1 MHEKREC
8 DFAPEIKAL
17 GGSIYNIERFNGLN
31 LISCKKQ
38 CRDFPQHHNYYEVHV
53 HIGSSA
59 ALVIHEAKKYNLPC
73 IAHSHNTN
81 PNLSIMELGFR
92 FLSFPTRFIAD
103 YYLACSREAG
113 VDRFG
118 KRVVS
123 GGRFAVLNNGIDIEV
138 GTVNSFAQIQL
149 AVSTTVL

>member
-1 MHEKREC
+1 
-8 DFAPEIKAL
+8 
-17 GGSIYNIERFNGLN
+17 
-31 LISCKKQ
+31 
-38 CRDFPQHHNYYEVHV
+38 
-53 HIGSSA
+53 
-59 ALVIHEAKKYNLPC
+59 
-73 IAHSHNTN
+73 
-81 PNLSIMELGFR
+81 MELGFR